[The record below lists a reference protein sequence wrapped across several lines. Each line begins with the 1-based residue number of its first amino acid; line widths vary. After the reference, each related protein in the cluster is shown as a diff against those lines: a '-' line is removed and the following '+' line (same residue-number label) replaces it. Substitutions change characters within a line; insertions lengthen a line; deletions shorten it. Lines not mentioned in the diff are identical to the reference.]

1 MKLARKQ
8 QGSIQLVF
16 RKREIQLLE
25 IILCA
30 GRNTDPVIRNTTDE
44 EVDALH
50 RKISSVLEQV
60 TGDTVEF
67 SLALDELI
75 KASLIIEAVNTMDA
89 NSNYPELRGRFPSDN
104 ELEEFTRN
112 IGEVYDQIFPLKYM
126 FPGWTT

>member
-1 MKLARKQ
+1 MKLAGKQ

-16 RKREIQLLE
+16 RKKEMQLLE

-30 GRNTDPVIRNTTDE
+30 SRNTDPVIRNTTDE

-50 RKISSVLEQV
+50 RKISSILKQV

-67 SLALDELI
+67 SLALDELT

-89 NSNYPELRGRFPSDN
+89 NTYYPDLRDRFPSDK

-112 IGEVYDQIFPLKYM
+112 IGEIYDQVFPVKYR
-126 FPGWTT
+126 FPG